1 LNGQTWRRKAYSV
14 TAMRE
19 LARRALPKPV
29 FDFADGGAED
39 ETSLRRNER
48 AFGELAFVPRPLNG
62 AAQRDLSVEL
72 FGRRLS
78 LPVLIGPTGLSG
90 LFWPGGEIA
99 AARAAMAAG
108 TGYCLSHASVC
119 TMEELAA
126 AGAAPRW
133 MQIFVYRDRGFTQEF
148 VARAQGAGFD
158 ALVLTIDNQLLG
170 NRERDIRNGFTIPP
184 RFGARDLAAMM
195 GKLPWLMRM
204 RRELPRITFAN
215 YVRPGEPSDIAGIAA
230 RMGGI
235 LDPGLSWRDVDW
247 LRAIWKGPLL
257 LKGILHP
264 DEAAEAARRGI
275 DGLIVSNH
283 GGRQLDGAL
292 SSIEALPAI
301 AAAIDGKLPLLLD
314 GGVRRG
320 ADVVK
325 ALALGA
331 SACLIA
337 RPQLWG
343 LAVAGEAGVA
353 HVLEILRREIDRVM
367 GLMGAARIGDI
378 GADQL
383 FRPSDVTIR
392 AAFRKNDRDRDRR

>member
-1 LNGQTWRRKAYSV
+1 MNVAAIPAWRRQSYSL
-14 TAMRE
+14 AALRH
-19 LARRALPKPV
+19 LARRTLPRPI

-39 ETSLRRNER
+39 ERTLRRNES
-48 AFGELAFVPRPLNG
+48 AFGDIALIPRPLNG
-62 AAQRDLSVEL
+62 AAKRDISVEL

-99 AARAAMAAG
+99 AARAASAAG

-119 TMEELAA
+119 TIEELAA
-126 AGAAPRW
+126 SGAAPRW
-133 MQIFVYRDRGFTQEF
+133 MQIFIYRDRAFTRAF
-148 VARAQGAGFD
+148 VERAAAARYD
-158 ALVLTIDNQLLG
+158 ALVLTTDNQLLG
-170 NRERDIRNGFTIPP
+170 NRERDIRNGFSIPP
-184 RFGARDLAAMM
+184 RFRAADLAAMA
-195 GKLPWLMRM
+195 GKLPWLARM
-204 RRELPRITFAN
+204 SRELPRVTFAN
-215 YVRPGEPSDIAGIAA
+215 YARPGESSDIRDIAA
-230 RMGGI
+230 RMASL
-235 LDPGLSWRDVDW
+235 LDPGMSWRDVDW
-247 LRAIWKGPLL
+247 LRGLWKGPLL
-257 LKGILHP
+257 LKGVLHP
-264 DEAAEAARRGI
+264 DEASEAVKRGI

-292 SSIEALPAI
+292 ATIEALPTII
-301 AAAIDGKLPLLLD
+301 AAVNGAIPVLLD

-353 HVLEILRREIDRVM
+353 HALDILGREIDRVL
-367 GLMGAARIGDI
+367 GLMGATRIDDI
-378 GADQL
+378 SADQL
-383 FRPSDVTIR
+383 FRASN
-392 AAFRKNDRDRDRR
+392 AGSLHL